1 MDSIHT
7 FSQLMRPCCYMAS
20 IDLRDA
26 YYSVAIPKEH
36 QKVLKLIWQGN
47 LYQFTCFAQGHS
59 CASRLFTKRTKPV
72 FSFVRELGHISSG
85 YLDDSF
91 LLGYFPEECQANIDD
106 TLTLYHDL
114 GFLLHEV
121 KSVTIPTQVLHHL
134 GFILN
139 SLDMTVSI
147 SADKNQKLKLAAQRI
162 LDSKSPTIREV
173 AQLIST
179 NYAFIQI
186 RSADISWWIRNAL
199 TSKRR
204 TDHGKINHTLYT
216 DASTQ
221 GWGASLNDTTIWGR
235 WSSSEESHHN
245 NFLELKAS
253 LLGLQSLCKEVSH
266 DHIRVT

>member
-1 MDSIHT
+1 MAGKPISIYVFCSGALLRLSSLHKT
-7 FSQLMRPCCYMAS
+7 YETCVFARKGVGTYLKWLPWWLLFIRILPWRVPSQHWWYPNP
-20 IDLRDA
+20 
-26 YYSVAIPKEH
+26 V
-36 QKVLKLIWQGN
+36 
-47 LYQFTCFAQGHS
+47 
-59 CASRLFTKRTKPV
+59 SRF
-72 FSFVRELGHISSG
+72 
-85 YLDDSF
+85 
-91 LLGYFPEECQANIDD
+91 
-106 TLTLYHDL
+106 
-114 GFLLHEV
+114 GFLVSWSQISDNTNPGLASPRVYFKFSGHDSLHF
-121 KSVTIPTQVLHHL
+121 SRQ
-134 GFILN
+134 
-139 SLDMTVSI
+139 
-147 SADKNQKLKLAAQRI
+147 NQKLKLAAQRI
-162 LDSKSPTIREV
+162 LDSKSATIREV

-204 TDHGKINHTLYT
+204 TDHGRINHTLYT